1 LLSAGALLP
10 IEPDFDWNDLLLKV
24 KDGQTEA
31 RNALCQALSVR
42 LRLIAQYRLWG
53 WSQHELEDLVQES
66 LVTLLQKLPQVKSN
80 PQMYAGEILRHK
92 IGDALRRRKMIKV
105 PLQTDPAD
113 DSHPREAVP
122 APAIHP
128 EENDGFIA
136 RIEARDRVD
145 LVKTAIR
152 NLSPF
157 CRAFFL
163 GILEGQSA
171 QELWRLFKRLEP
183 GWQRSAFDKRIFDCR
198 KRLKQLIQDQ
208 I

>member
-1 LLSAGALLP
+1 LP
-10 IEPDFDWNDLLLKV
+10 DEPKLDWNDLLLKV
-24 KDGQTEA
+24 KAEQTEA

-53 WSQHELEDLVQES
+53 WSRQDLDDVVQES
-66 LVTLLQKLPQVKSN
+66 LVTLLQKLPQVNSN
-80 PQMYAGEILRHK
+80 PQMFACEILRHK
-92 IGDALRRRKMIKV
+92 IGDALRRRKMIKI
-105 PLQTDPAD
+105 PLQADPAD
-113 DSHPREAVP
+113 DSHSREAVAMP
-122 APAIHP
+122 AVHP
-128 EENDGFIA
+128 EEDDGFIA

-171 QELWRLFKRLEP
+171 PELWRLFKRLEP
-183 GWQRSAFDKRIFDCR
+183 GLQRSAFDKRIFDCR
-198 KRLKQLIQDQ
+198 KRLKQLVKDQ

>member
-1 LLSAGALLP
+1 LP
-10 IEPDFDWNDLLLKV
+10 FEPNFDWNDLLLKV
-24 KDGQTEA
+24 KEGQTEA

-53 WSQHELEDLVQES
+53 WSRQDLDDLVQES
-66 LVTLLQKLPQVKSN
+66 LITLMGRLNRVDSN
-80 PQMYAGEILRHK
+80 PHRVACEILRNK
-92 IGDALRRRKMIKV
+92 IGDALRRRKMIKI

-113 DSHPREAVP
+113 DSHSREAV
-122 APAIHP
+122 AMPAIHP
-128 EENDGFIA
+128 EEDDGFIA

-145 LVKTAIR
+145 LVRTAIR
-152 NLSPF
+152 NLAPF

-171 QELWRLFKRLEP
+171 RELWRHFRRAEP
-183 GWQRSAFDKRIFDCR
+183 GLQRSAFDKRIFDCR
-198 KRLKQLIQDQ
+198 KRLKQLVKDQ